1 MVVCSVKDWVL
12 YITNKV
18 FEERPD
24 HNIDNVTDLDI
35 NSFTQ
40 VCPTVEGFEFN
51 TAGDVFL
58 SPGLIKLV

>member
-18 FEERPD
+18 FEERSD
-24 HNIDNVTDLDI
+24 YNIDNVTDLDI
-35 NSFTQ
+35 NSVTQ
-40 VCPTVEGFEFN
+40 VCPTVEGFELN

-58 SPGLIKLV
+58 SPGLVKLV